1 MGLTINYKLS
11 VEKNLT
17 VAVVRDLAERVRLY
31 ALKIG
36 CAEVS
41 AVLRA
46 AHNADLAPLFV
57 FVGKPEDAC
66 FGQVA
71 PRHGWLVDVWPG
83 DGCESATFG
92 LCQYQ
97 RWTLS
102 RTGMVSTGYEDGW
115 LLKSSC
121 KTQYASEHGW
131 DHFLLCHKRII
142 SVLDFWRQLGVTVEV
157 SDEGGYW
164 ETRSE
169 EKLRY
174 ALKCYDNLVAM
185 LAGACKDAADDAGS
199 GLSVKSPVFARKDFE
214 RLEAEGWRE
223 LARPLG

>member
-1 MGLTINYKLS
+1 MGLTIYYRLS

-31 ALKIG
+31 AQKIG

-41 AVLRA
+41 GALRA

-71 PRHGWLVDVWPG
+71 PTHGWLVDVWPG
-83 DGCESATFG
+83 EGCESATFG
-92 LCQYQ
+92 LCQYP

-102 RTGMVSTGYEDGW
+102 RTGMVPTGYEVGW

-131 DHFLLCHKRII
+131 VHFFLCHKRIV

-164 ETRSE
+164 ETRC
-169 EKLRY
+169 EKKLQSV
-174 ALKCYDNLVAM
+174 LKSYDGLVAA

-199 GLSVKSPVFARKDFE
+199 GHTVESPVFARKDFE

-223 LARPLG
+223 FARQLG